1 MRKYV
6 NYSSNQTGYV
16 KIATMKIL
24 VRRAKIVP
32 GIQGNGCPA
41 SLVLIEIKRK
51 TTLGNK
57 TEINESF
64 EKSKLFNLYEKGF
77 CP

>member
-1 MRKYV
+1 M
-6 NYSSNQTGYV
+6 Q
-16 KIATMKIL
+16 L
-24 VRRAKIVP
+24 
-32 GIQGNGCPA
+32 NGCPA
-41 SLVLIEIKRK
+41 SLVSIEIKRK

-64 EKSKLFNLYEKGF
+64 EKSKLFMLYEKGF